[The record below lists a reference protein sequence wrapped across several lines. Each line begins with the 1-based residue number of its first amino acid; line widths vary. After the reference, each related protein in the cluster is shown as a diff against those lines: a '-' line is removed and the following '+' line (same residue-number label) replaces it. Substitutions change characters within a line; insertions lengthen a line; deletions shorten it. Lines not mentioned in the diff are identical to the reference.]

1 MPNNDRIYHAFIGE
15 MRETFQKQTCERLN
29 WIVEQVNGC
38 KMIIDV
44 GCSQGIVS
52 ILMAQEGAQVTGI
65 DIQTENIDFAVRL
78 LKEKYPHLADRIQFI
93 CSDFMQYENAVKYDA
108 IVITEVLEHLED
120 PIAFLQHA
128 AEFLK
133 DSAKVVIT
141 VPFGFSDHPDH
152 SSTFFMTSLI
162 ELVEGVFYIKQIS
175 FYGRWIALVATKESP
190 QKFQIDLDLIR
201 NQELN
206 FLTIDREMS
215 TRIKTLYQNNT
226 EASQKYRNALEQYN
240 RVKEWLQNSN
250 EKLQSSQ
257 KHLEEANGKL
267 IVYKKQQRA
276 YEKQLECTRLE
287 LEENAQ
293 RFKSFSQNLEEL
305 KLENINLNNLN
316 KEYAVAMQD
325 QVSDINKELD
335 LLQSLKRT
343 IQRLEIQNDYLKREN
358 AEYRRKFSKITDTWY
373 GKLALKAYRLLK
385 KIRSIF
391 Y

>member
-1 MPNNDRIYHAFIGE
+1 MTNNDRIYYVFMGE
-15 MRETFQKQTCERLN
+15 MGETFQKQTCERLN

-38 KMIIDV
+38 KTIIDV

-65 DIQTENIDFAVRL
+65 DIQSENIDFACRL
-78 LKEKYPHLADRIQFI
+78 LAEKYPNLAGRIQFI
-93 CSDFMQYENAVKYDA
+93 CCDFVQYENAVKYDA

-120 PIAFLQHA
+120 PTAFLHHA
-128 AEFLK
+128 AKFLK

-152 SSTFFMTSLI
+152 CSTFFMTSLI
-162 ELVEGVFYIKQIS
+162 ELVEGVFYIEQIS
-175 FYGRWIALVATKESP
+175 FYGRWMALIATKKSP

-215 TRIKTLYQNNT
+215 TRIQTLYQSNI
-226 EASQKYRNALEQYN
+226 EASQKYRNALEQYD
-240 RVKEWLQNSN
+240 RVKEWLQSSN

-257 KHLEEANGKL
+257 KQLQETNERL
-267 IVYKKQQRA
+267 IEYKKQLVV
-276 YEKQLECTRLE
+276 YEKQLECNRLE
-287 LEENAQ
+287 LEQNAQ
-293 RFKSFSQNLEEL
+293 KFELFQQNLINL
-305 KLENINLNNLN
+305 KINNNNLNNLN
-316 KEYAVAMQD
+316 KEYADALQE
-325 QVSDINKELD
+325 QVSDIGKELD
-335 LLQSLKRT
+335 LLQSLKKT

-358 AEYRRKFSKITDTWY
+358 AEYQRKFSKITDTWY

-385 KIRSIF
+385 KIRSIL
-391 Y
+391 